1 MFPGITGE
9 KRHKREI
16 TMEDRSAHKGESTPE
31 HLPHLA
37 ERLDRLFRTVPR
49 SDDPGELHTSSS
61 VAEAL
66 QAQGVSVTSN
76 HIRAMRNGRR
86 NNPSFRL
93 LASLAELFH
102 VPLDYFVDDTVAS
115 DVNKSLDALTG
126 MRDSGVQQVML
137 RAHGVSKESLEPV
150 LSLLDQIRRIEG
162 LDSSSEKP
170 QEDPDG

>member
-1 MFPGITGE
+1 
-9 KRHKREI
+9 
-16 TMEDRSAHKGESTPE
+16 MEDRSENQEADPD
-31 HLPHLA
+31 HLPDLA

-49 SDDPGELHTSSS
+49 SDNSGQLHTSSS

-93 LASLAELFH
+93 LAALADLFH
-102 VPLDYFVDDTVAS
+102 VPLDYFVDDTVAA
-115 DVNKSLDALTG
+115 DVDKSLDALTG

-162 LDSSSEKP
+162 LDSSSEQP